1 MIRAHDPRI
10 TFYNNNNNNNNN
22 NYYCLDLL
30 LLLFFVLASN
40 TERQTIWVIKLRK
53 RTHSSKKD
61 YMEEIEERNPR
72 KEVG

>member
-1 MIRAHDPRI
+1 MIRAHDPCI
-10 TFYNNNNNNNNN
+10 TFYYNNHNNN
-22 NYYCLDLL
+22 NYYYLDLL
-30 LLLFFVLASN
+30 LLLVFVLASN

-61 YMEEIEERNPR
+61 YIEEIEERNLR